1 MMSHAMPRNAENHRK
16 HEKDWMDNGFSQR
29 ETYRRKG
36 MVFSSEFVV
45 TSDNDSSS
53 IVEELV
59 ALIGFIIDVIR
70 VTKDLFGV
78 FSRNSGKGEK

>member
-1 MMSHAMPRNAENHRK
+1 
-16 HEKDWMDNGFSQR
+16 MDNGFSQR